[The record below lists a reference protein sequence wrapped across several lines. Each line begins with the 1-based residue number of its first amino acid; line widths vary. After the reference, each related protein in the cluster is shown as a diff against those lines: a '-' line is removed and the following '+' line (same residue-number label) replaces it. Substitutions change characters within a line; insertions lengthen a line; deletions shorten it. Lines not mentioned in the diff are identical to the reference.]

1 MEVKVD
7 CYAGYRDEETPRRL
21 ELDGRRVEV
30 VEVIDRWF
38 GLDHRYFKV
47 RGDDGGIYLLRLDDP
62 EQRWELKML
71 ERDGS

>member
-1 MEVKVD
+1 
-7 CYAGYRDEETPRRL
+7 
-21 ELDGRRVEV
+21 
-30 VEVIDRWF
+30 VIDRWF

-62 EQRWELKML
+62 EERWELKML